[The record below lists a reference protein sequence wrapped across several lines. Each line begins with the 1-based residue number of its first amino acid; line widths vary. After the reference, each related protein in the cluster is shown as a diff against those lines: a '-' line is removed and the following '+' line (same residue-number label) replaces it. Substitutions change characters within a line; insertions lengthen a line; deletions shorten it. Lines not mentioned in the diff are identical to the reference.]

1 MEIEKKYFLREFTIK
16 VNQRELF
23 YDFDS
28 DRIIYTY
35 KGINK
40 LEFNLSAKKWQQMMN
55 KYQLW
60 SEYSITRYEERQNDY
75 SRN

>member
-23 YDFDS
+23 YDFNS

-40 LEFNLSAKKWQQMMN
+40 LEFNLSVKKWQEMIN
-55 KYQLW
+55 KYQFW
-60 SEYSITRYEERQNDY
+60 CEYSITRYEERNNDY

>member
-40 LEFNLSAKKWQQMMN
+40 LEFNLSAKKWQEMMN
-55 KYQLW
+55 KYQFW
-60 SEYSITRYEERQNDY
+60 SEYSITRYEEKNNDY